1 MTAVL
6 CLAELHRCVLEDI
19 GESRDFEEEGHID
32 FYFLAFSFYKWK
44 SPLSFLVSKTKKAE
58 IERAA
63 EIMENIVLHKG
74 AIKEKKTNEFDVS
87 DLSHLTCRN
96 AVLKC

>member
-1 MTAVL
+1 
-6 CLAELHRCVLEDI
+6 
-19 GESRDFEEEGHID
+19 
-32 FYFLAFSFYKWK
+32 
-44 SPLSFLVSKTKKAE
+44 
-58 IERAA
+58 
-63 EIMENIVLHKG
+63 MENIVLHKV